1 MPTQIKPHSID
12 ATRNYTFAN
21 TTVNTLTINTNVV
34 ANGGVGSAGQVLTSA
49 ATGNAYW
56 ASITVSPTLDNILT
70 NGATSTKTIGVG
82 NTTIT
87 GFANVTSTLQ
97 VAANVVLGTTT
108 ITANG
113 GVGSAGAV
121 LTSGGT
127 GNVYWAAASGGG
139 GATLTANTTDT
150 QTFYLPMANTTT
162 GSWSNAVV
170 SSTNLYFVPSTGR
183 LSATIFNALSD
194 RTKKTDLTQITDVI
208 AKVRMLTGYTYT
220 LIDSGERSAGLVSQ
234 DAQLALPEA
243 VHEQDG
249 IQTLNYNG
257 IIALLTEAVKVLCD
271 KVETLEQSNAQN

>member
-1 MPTQIKPHSID
+1 MPTQIKPHSLD

-21 TTVNTLTINTNVV
+21 TTVNTLTINTNIV

-70 NGATSTKTIGVG
+70 NGATSTRTIGVG

-121 LTSGGT
+121 LTSGGA
-127 GNVYWAAASGGG
+127 GNVYWAAASGG

-150 QTFYLPMANTTT
+150 QTFYLPMANTTS

-194 RTKKTDLTQITDVI
+194 RTKKKDFEQITDVI

-220 LIDSGERSAGLVSQ
+220 LIDSNERSAGLVSQ
-234 DAQLALPEA
+234 DAQLALPES
-243 VHEQDG
+243 VHDQDG

-257 IIALLTEAVKVLCD
+257 IVALLTEAVKVLCD
-271 KVETLEQSNAQN
+271 KVETLEQSNGKN